1 VPVHKLFAKQLAR
14 VRLASGAVDI
24 DALAALVS
32 TTYEEADRDR
42 RRTDRS
48 IALMTEEV
56 DQLNRGLECLVDQR
70 TAELQTVRNVLEAA
84 LDNMSQGL
92 LMFDAQARLVICNRR
107 YMEMYSL
114 DPGAV
119 KPGCHLRELLELRA
133 AQGTFSGDPDR
144 YVAAL
149 LQRLSAQSPETLL
162 VELADGRTI
171 AVLNHPTPDGGW
183 VATHEDITERRR
195 AEKQIFHMARHDAL
209 TDLPNRVQLRERLAH
224 ALADLGRGDRLAVH
238 YLDLDHF
245 KSVNDTLGHP
255 VGDELLQVIATRLRS
270 CLKES
275 DLVARVGGDE
285 FAIIQSRVDAPADA
299 AKMAR
304 AVRDVLRAPYDLKGH
319 AVIVHTSIGI
329 AIAPDD
335 GTDPTE
341 LIKSADM
348 ALYGAKADGRNT
360 YRFFEPEMDA
370 RMKARRSL
378 ELALRRAL
386 KAGEF
391 ELYYQPIVT
400 LNDGRVSCCEAL
412 LRWHHAERGT
422 IPPAEFIPVA
432 EEIGLIV
439 PLGEWLLRQA
449 CADATRWPDDV
460 KLAVNLSPIQ
470 IMNQNL
476 LSTVM
481 NALGTSGLPAHR
493 LELEITE
500 AVLMQNSEQTLS
512 TLHQLR
518 GLGVHISMDDFGTG
532 YSSLSYLRSF
542 PFDKIKIDR
551 CFISELAESEE
562 SAAIVRAV
570 AGLAS
575 SLNMRTTAEGVETHQ
590 QMQRVQALGCT
601 EMQGFWFSRPQP
613 LDAVTKLLVR
623 PADRRAHLG

>member
-92 LMFDAQARLVICNRR
+92 LMFHAQARLVICNRR

-162 VELADGRTI
+162 VELADGRTM

-481 NALGTSGLPAHR
+481 NALGSSGLPAHR

-601 EMQGFWFSRPQP
+601 EMQGFLFSRPQP

-623 PADRRAHLG
+623 PADRRAHLA

>member
-92 LMFDAQARLVICNRR
+92 LMFHAQARLVICNRR

>member
-162 VELADGRTI
+162 VELADGRTM

-481 NALGTSGLPAHR
+481 NALGSSGLPAHR